1 MYIYLRKI
9 LWWALCCLG
18 CLSSQ
23 AQNSEFKFN
32 HLGNKDGIT
41 GGVCSM
47 LKDSRGNLW
56 IGNFGGLMRFDGTH
70 FYSFRK
76 GTPPH
81 SLPNSIV
88 FDLCEDKKGNI
99 WGTTQS
105 GIFRYTPSLNQF
117 KNYSTIQIKEGPG
130 VENILCDASGNI
142 WAGGIPGLLKYHAEA
157 DSFVQI
163 LADSADPNTP
173 TINRIRQNCMLLD
186 ASGNGIW
193 VATRDGLYY
202 IDTKTNACISYKNRP
217 NSKLFNRHSVRA
229 LAHSPKGHIWMFDND
244 LQSIIGFKP
253 GSDSAIYSFNL
264 SAHIKESFGATL
276 FEDSHSRLWFSSYE
290 GQVVVVD
297 YQGSKS
303 ITHVDHQDDDPSS
316 IGSNFFWDAMED
328 ADGTIWL
335 GTITGISTCN
345 TDREFYTLHS
355 ISKTVPLLQEN
366 FAISSLAENKKDSTW
381 WIATLQ
387 GKAVH
392 YFPKSR
398 KSEVIDL
405 GNAMPNDLG
414 ERPGRF
420 LQISFIDN
428 LVVFNTDK
436 GSWQWAPGY
445 NRPKPFTLLPDAFRQ
460 YKVVEMTTA
469 NQKEFWFTDYNSLL
483 YWNTQTQTT
492 KLYQPTADMKNTTVA
507 VPAISMLHLSPSGH
521 ILWMQK
527 GSVGFA
533 WVEPGGK
540 EIKPEPFNLPV
551 EKTRIAYFST
561 FRVDHSGNVWFGYIG
576 HGLYMFDKGQSKFRW
591 WDASDYLKS
600 SDISSAELDDLGRVW
615 GMSYNNVSLFE
626 PGNNVFY
633 EFSLPF
639 GNAQFAYSNITT
651 KLSNGHILANVKGDL
666 VEFFPE
672 KVTAKPVDAKPI
684 ISAVDIAGKQKLLF
698 QDSMLVLP
706 PNDNFVTFRFGTLTS
721 KNYFP
726 HVIEYMLEGMDNNW
740 REAGST
746 NEASYT
752 QLPPGTYT
760 FKVRVLGKSNEWK
773 SAEKKMVVI
782 VKAPFYKTVW
792 FRLLIVLL
800 LAGLLYFWYRERMD
814 HQAKLFTAENK
825 AQLLAKEKTQVQ
837 YENLKQHLNPHFL
850 FNSLSSLSS
859 LIEIDPKMAGRFL
872 GSLSKIYRYI
882 LQSKDKD
889 TVPLKDEIAF
899 VQSFIALQ
907 QTRFEQGLQVHIH
920 IDESD
925 YHRHI
930 VPVTLQNLI
939 ENAIKHNIIDEEN
952 ILQID
957 ISTADD
963 YLVVKNKMQ
972 LKKFVET
979 SNNQGLENLK
989 HLYSYLSEKPLQYN
1003 REDEYFVVK
1012 IPLL

>member
-1 MYIYLRKI
+1 MYLAWRNIWI
-9 LWWALCCLG
+9 AALCCLG
-18 CLSSQ
+18 WVSGP
-23 AQNSEFKFN
+23 AQITDFKFS
-32 HLGNKDGIT
+32 HLGNKDGMT
-41 GGVCSM
+41 GLVVCSM
-47 LKDSRGNLW
+47 LKDSHGNLW
-56 IGNFGGLMRFDGTH
+56 IGNYGGLMRYDGAH
-70 FYSFRK
+70 FFSFRK
-76 GTPPH
+76 GSTPH
-81 SLPNSIV
+81 SLPNTIV
-88 FDLCEDKKGNI
+88 YDLCEDNQGNI

-105 GIFRYTPSLNQF
+105 AIFRYTPSLNQF
-117 KNYSTIQIKEGPG
+117 KNYSTLHFPSGPTG
-130 VENILCDASGNI
+130 ENILCDAGGTI
-142 WAGGIPGLLKYHAEA
+142 WVGGVTGLLKYHAAA

-163 LADSADPNTP
+163 AADTADRNTP

-186 ASGNGIW
+186 ASGKGIW

-217 NSKLFNRHSVRA
+217 HSKLFNRHSVRA

-253 GSDSAIYSFNL
+253 GADSAMYTINL
-264 SAHIKESFGATL
+264 SADMKAPFGATI
-276 FEDSHSRLWFSSYE
+276 FEDSHNRLWFSSYE
-290 GQVVVVD
+290 NQIVVID
-297 YQGSKS
+297 YLHSKS
-303 ITHVDHQDDDPSS
+303 ITHVDHQKDNPNSV
-316 IGSNFFWDAMED
+316 GSNLFWDAMED

-335 GTITGISTCN
+335 GTLNGISTCN
-345 TDREFYTLHS
+345 TNRQFYALHS
-355 ISKTVPLLQEN
+355 ISKRVPVLQEN
-366 FAISSLAENKKDSTW
+366 FAIVNIAENKNDSTW
-381 WIATLQ
+381 WIATEQ

-392 YFPKSR
+392 YVPKTD
-398 KSEVIDL
+398 KTEVIDL
-405 GNAMPNDLG
+405 GNALPNSLG
-414 ERPGRF
+414 QMPGRF
-420 LQISFIDN
+420 LQIGFIQN
-428 LVVFNTDK
+428 LVVFNTDE

-445 NRPKPFTLLPDAFRQ
+445 SRPKPFALLPEAFRQ
-460 YKVVEMTTA
+460 YKVKEMTTA
-469 NQKEFWFTDYNSLL
+469 NQTAFWFTDYNTLL

-492 KLYQPTADMKNTTVA
+492 KLYQPTADMKSAGNGPT
-507 VPAISMLHLSPSGH
+507 ISMLHLSPTGD

-527 GSVGFA
+527 GSSGFA
-533 WVEPGGK
+533 WIVPGGAQ
-540 EIKPEPFNLPV
+540 IKPVPYDLPF

-561 FRVDHSGNVWFGYIG
+561 FRVDQRGNVWFGYIG
-576 HGLYMFDKGQSKFRW
+576 NGLYMYDKRQSKFRW

-600 SDISSAELDDLGRVW
+600 NEISSAEPDDHGRVW
-615 GMSYNNVSLFE
+615 CLNFNYVSLFD
-626 PGNNVFY
+626 PASNAFY

-639 GNAQFAYSNITT
+639 GDERVSYYNITT
-651 KLSNGHILANVKGDL
+651 KLSNGHILGNVQGDI

-672 KVTAKPVDAKPI
+672 KVTAKPVNATPI

-698 QDSMLVLP
+698 EDSMLVLP

-726 HVIEYMLEGMDNNW
+726 HVIEYMLEGLDNNW

-760 FKVRVLGKSNEWK
+760 FKVRVLGKSNAWK
-773 SAEKKMVVI
+773 SGEKKMVII

-800 LAGLLYFWYRERMD
+800 LAGLLYFWYRERME
-814 HQAKLFTAENK
+814 HQAKLFSAENK

-889 TVPLKDEIAF
+889 TVPLKDELAF

-907 QTRFEQGLQVHIH
+907 QTRFEQGLQVNIH
-920 IDESD
+920 IDESQ
-925 YHRHI
+925 YQKYI

-939 ENAIKHNIIDEEN
+939 ENAIKHNIIDDEN

-957 ISTADD
+957 ISTAND

-972 LKKFVET
+972 PKKFVET

-989 HLYSYLSEKPLQYN
+989 HLYSYLSDRPLQYG
-1003 REDEYFVVK
+1003 EDGAYYVVK